1 MATRIYTSDFFPYE
15 RCAFRRDFLA
25 AAIVAGSRQ
34 MQWWWWHTLVVV
46 VMKRDEEILGRN
58 LCKDEICL
66 ISGCRLWRELLL
78 LAIDEE

>member
-34 MQWWWWHTLVVV
+34 MQWWWHTLVVV
-46 VMKRDEEILGRN
+46 AMMKRA
-58 LCKDEICL
+58 
-66 ISGCRLWRELLL
+66 REMRKFLEGMC
-78 LAIDEE
+78 AKMKFV